1 MRIKDREKYAGIK
14 NILKAV
20 TMLALI
26 CLLPGCALSGEGHK
40 EDAASAREEG
50 QDYQGSQ
57 EESEDALDYELK
69 TV

>member
-26 CLLPGCALSGEGHK
+26 CLLPGCALTGKGHR
-40 EDAASAREEG
+40 EDAVSGWNEG
-50 QDYQGSQ
+50 QDYQ
-57 EESEDALDYELK
+57 
-69 TV
+69 